1 MKRIFSVLACVVLVF
16 AMATVVM
23 ADNNVTVT
31 ATADTVY
38 LGETV
43 DVTVSVANAPVGTSA
58 NVILTVPA
66 CFEIQS
72 GEWLLQNPTVQ
83 NVTGNAGVIAFT
95 GETDMNGDIIKF
107 TLKAVSADVQL
118 VEAKVTFKNS
128 NVGSDPVFDET
139 GDVALTASKKSIT
152 GVTVSGKNNLVYTGV
167 AMNAADAV
175 KITGTIPDGATITYE
190 PATLEGAYYDDVKVT
205 IEHPDYA
212 KYEQSVLVYVA
223 KAEAVISGVVA
234 QDKAYDGTEDVTLEV
249 TAETT
254 VDGLLGN
261 DGVTFDLVEGDTFTG
276 LFANAEIGEDK
287 PVVAVK
293 DATQVLT
300 GAAAS
305 NYNLVLATGVT
316 ADITK
321 TAIVPTNVDYSN
333 FNNVII
339 TTATDTVEVNLNKSA
354 SAGVMIDNLD
364 GTYTLGFEVSFNNDT
379 DAASYDNY
387 VEISVPAADVIT
399 LRSDAGM
406 TLGTIDCL
414 PAAAAGT
421 NVQEGYFIKGMKL
434 VIKATPIKTGYRV
447 NKIEIGGQTLS
458 NGGTFNLGSS
468 ISSYEVNAVFTK
480 KTAVYPAAGT
490 DKNIIEQTKS
500 NKIVL
505 TIGSTEATV
514 FGTKKTNDVAP
525 IIIND
530 RTMLPAR
537 FVAEALGAKVEW
549 NDDTK
554 TVAIFKDMK
563 KIEIVIGDANAY
575 INGQPVALDAPAL
588 IQNSRTY
595 MPVRFIAETLGAKVT
610 WNEVTRQ
617 VVITK

>member
-72 GEWLLQNPTVQ
+72 GEWLLQNPTMQ

-107 TLKAVSADVQL
+107 TLKAVSADVQH

-139 GDVALTASKKSIT
+139 GDVTLTASKKSIT
-152 GVTVSGKNNLVYTGV
+152 GVTVSGKSNLVYTGV

-190 PATLEGAYYDDVKVT
+190 PATLEGAYYDNVKVT

-212 KYEQSVLVYVA
+212 KYEQSVLVNVA

-234 QDKAYDGTEDVTLEV
+234 QDKAYDGTKDVTLEV

-276 LFANAEIGEDK
+276 LFADAEIGEDK

-321 TAIVPTNVDYSN
+321 TAIVPTAVDYTDFS
-333 FNNVII
+333 NVII

-354 SAGVMIDNLD
+354 STGVMVDN
-364 GTYTLGFEVSFNNDT
+364 GATYSLEFKVEFINEA
-379 DAASYDNY
+379 DAAAYND
-387 VEISVPAADVIT
+387 VVTIEVRAADVVT
-399 LRSDAGM
+399 LTADPTM
-406 TLGTIDCL
+406 TLGTIDNL
-414 PAAAAGT
+414 FET
-421 NVQEGYFIKGMKL
+421 TDGYFIKGMSL
-434 VIKATPIKTGYRV
+434 VITATPIKNGYRV
-447 NKIEIGGQTLS
+447 NRIEIGGKQLQ
-458 NGGTFNLGSS
+458 NGDMFYFDPYDMTT
-468 ISSYEVNAVFTK
+468 SYTANAVFTK
-480 KTAVYPAAGT
+480 KTAVYPAPGT

-514 FGTKKTNDVAP
+514 FGSKKVNDVAP

-549 NDDTK
+549 DDAAK
-554 TVAIFKDMK
+554 KVSIFKDMK
-563 KIEIVIGDANAY
+563 KIEIYIGKAEAY
-575 INGQPVALDAPAL
+575 INGQPVALDSPAV

-595 MPVRFIAETLGAKVT
+595 MPVRFIAESLGANVK
-610 WNEVTRQ
+610 WNEATRQ